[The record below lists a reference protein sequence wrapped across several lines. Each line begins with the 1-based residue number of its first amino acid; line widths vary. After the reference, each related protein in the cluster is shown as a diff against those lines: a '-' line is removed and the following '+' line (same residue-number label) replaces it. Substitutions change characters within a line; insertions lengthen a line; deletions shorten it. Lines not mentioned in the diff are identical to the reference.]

1 MSTETDLQS
10 LAGLAGLIDGA
21 EVDGVTT
28 LLARREGPLTG
39 GIVFRVGRADET
51 LAMAGIT
58 HLVEHLALHRQ
69 TMADLHHNGETAN
82 TYTSFY
88 ATGTPEEV
96 VAFLNGVCASLR
108 EVPLE
113 RLETEKG
120 ILRMEAAR
128 REGGRAFD
136 AMALWRY
143 GAQGPGL
150 AAYDEE
156 GLSRLSADDVTSWGR
171 SHFTRDNAV
180 LFFTSDTVPEGLDIT
195 LPAGRR
201 MPVVLPPEALVRK
214 PAWFRGAGGG
224 ILIDALLPRST
235 PALLFARVATRMLIR
250 SLREEGGLSYTAACE
265 YEPVSA
271 NAARIVA
278 YADALPGKEDGV
290 VQAVIETLAAL
301 REGLVDD
308 DDLVAARKLLRQET
322 AIADVGASMLPTA
335 ALNLLIGHPA
345 QHPDELQAE
354 QDAVTVDDLAAVA
367 RLFWD
372 DALAQVPDEGLDW
385 AGFVPAPE
393 VSESEVTGS
402 DYHHVNEPG
411 VALVIAAEGV
421 SLRTPYGPV
430 TVRYDDCVLMSAYP
444 DGGRRLVGRDGFR
457 VVVEPTL
464 YRQLTPDIV
473 AATID
478 ARVPA
483 GVTQWLPARSADTIP

>member
-1 MSTETDLQS
+1 VSAETDLQS
-10 LAGLAGLIDGA
+10 LAGLAGLIDVA
-21 EVDGVTT
+21 QVDGVPT

-39 GIVFRVGRADET
+39 GLVFRVGRADET
-51 LAMAGIT
+51 LATAGIT

-69 TMADLHHNGETAN
+69 TLAELHHNGETAN

-88 ATGTPEEV
+88 ATGTPAEV
-96 VAFLNGVCASLR
+96 VRFLNDVCASLR
-108 EVPLE
+108 DLPLE
-113 RLETEKG
+113 RLETEKE
-120 ILRMEAAR
+120 ILRTEAAR
-128 REGGRAFD
+128 RESGRAFD

-156 GLSRLSADDVTSWGR
+156 GLSRLTASDVTAWER

-180 LFFTSDTVPEGLDIT
+180 LFLTSGTVPEGLDLR

-201 MPVVLPPEALVRK
+201 MPVVLPPEALPSK

-224 ILIDALLPRST
+224 ILVDALVPRST

-250 SLREEGGLSYTAACE
+250 ALRQEGGLSYTAACE

-271 NAARIVA
+271 GTARVAA
-278 YADALPGKEDGV
+278 YADALPGREDGV
-290 VQAVIETLAAL
+290 VQAVVETLAAL
-301 REGLVDD
+301 REGLVDE
-308 DDLVAARKLLRQET
+308 DDLVVARKLLRQEA
-322 AIADVGASMLPTA
+322 AIADIGASMLPTA
-335 ALNLLIGHPA
+335 ALNLLTGHPA
-345 QHPDELQAE
+345 QHPDELRAE
-354 QDAVTVDDLAAVA
+354 QDAVTVDDIAAVA
-367 RLFWD
+367 RQFWD

-393 VSESEVTGS
+393 VSESEVTGD
-402 DYHHVNEPG
+402 DYHHVDEPG
-411 VALVIAAEGV
+411 VALVIAEDGV

-430 TVRYDDCVLMSAYP
+430 TVRYEDCVLMSAYP

-464 YRQLTPDIV
+464 YRQLTPEIV

-478 ARVPA
+478 AHVPA
-483 GVTQWLPARSADTIP
+483 RVTQWLPVRSADAIP